1 MLERLTRARPA
12 RPGVSYG
19 APGDGNSAVIS
30 LVTAIALIGL
40 WFLVTGMGW
49 VKPLFLPSPAAVWG
63 KFVLAVTEG
72 VSNSTLLQHTLA
84 SLGRVLGA
92 FFLALVVAVP
102 LGILM
107 GVNRWVRGILDPIIE
122 FYRPLPPLAYLPLI
136 IIWLGIGEFPKVFLI
151 FLAIFAPM
159 AIAARAGVRSVSTEQ
174 IHAAYA
180 MGASKLQVIFHVI
193 LKAAL
198 PEIFTGMRIGI
209 GVGWTTLVAAEMV
222 AASRGL
228 GFMVLN
234 SAEYLASDTVIMG
247 IIVIGILAFAFDM
260 LIRRIE
266 KALIPWKARS
276 DPAPLTRP
284 RFPKQDSPGGA
295 IPRHRPG
302 KEHPNHDPQADRR
315 RPESDLRRLQP
326 P

>member
-1 MLERLTRARPA
+1 MLDRLTRAKPA

-19 APGDGNSAVIS
+19 APGEGSSAMIS
-30 LVTAIALIGL
+30 LVTAVILIGL

-49 VKPLFLPSPAAVWG
+49 VKPLFLPPPSAVWG
-63 KFVLAVTEG
+63 KFVLAVTDG
-72 VSNSTLLQHTLA
+72 VSNSTLLQHTMA

-107 GVNRWVRGILDPIIE
+107 GVNRVVRGILDPVIE

-159 AIAARAGVRSVSTEQ
+159 AIAARSGVRSVSTEQ

-180 MGASKLQVIFHVI
+180 MGASKFQVIFHVI

-234 SAEYLASDTVIMG
+234 SAEYLASDAVIMG
-247 IIVIGILAFAFDM
+247 IIVIGILAFAFDL

-266 KALIPWKARS
+266 KALIPWK
-276 DPAPLTRP
+276 
-284 RFPKQDSPGGA
+284 
-295 IPRHRPG
+295 G
-302 KEHPNHDPQADRR
+302 KI
-315 RPESDLRRLQP
+315 
-326 P
+326 

>member
-1 MLERLTRARPA
+1 MLDRISRAKSV
-12 RPGVSYG
+12 RPGKIYG
-19 APGDGNSAVIS
+19 APGDGMSGHIS
-30 LVTAIALIGL
+30 LITALVLFGL
-40 WFLVTGMGW
+40 WLLVTEMGW
-49 VKPLFLPSPAAVWG
+49 VKPLFLPSPVAVWD
-63 KFVLAVTEG
+63 KFVVAMTEG

-92 FFLALVVAVP
+92 FFLALVTAVP
-102 LGILM
+102 VGILM
-107 GVNRWVRGILDPIIE
+107 GVNRTVRGLFDPIIE

-151 FLAIFAPM
+151 YLAIFAPM

-180 MGASKLQVIFHVI
+180 MGATRTQVISQVI

-222 AASRGL
+222 AAHRGL

-234 SAEYLASDTVIMG
+234 AAEYLASDTVIMG
-247 IIVIGILAFAFDM
+247 IIVIGVFAFAFD
-260 LIRRIE
+260 LLLRYLE
-266 KALIPWKARS
+266 KALIPWK
-276 DPAPLTRP
+276 
-284 RFPKQDSPGGA
+284 
-295 IPRHRPG
+295 G
-302 KEHPNHDPQADRR
+302 KI
-315 RPESDLRRLQP
+315 
-326 P
+326 